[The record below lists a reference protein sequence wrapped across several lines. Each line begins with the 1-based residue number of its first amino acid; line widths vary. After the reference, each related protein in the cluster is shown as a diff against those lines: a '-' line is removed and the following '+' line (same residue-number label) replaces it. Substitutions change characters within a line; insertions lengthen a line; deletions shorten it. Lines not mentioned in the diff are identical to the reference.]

1 MKMEEKEGQGFDR
14 MLNLPHTWG
23 RLCLPDKFYLCYLSS
38 RIASYQS
45 GEMGFYKP
53 LFLDEEVGAQLD
65 KENRPRR
72 YLDQSFQI

>member
-1 MKMEEKEGQGFDR
+1 MEEKEGQGFDR
-14 MLNLPHTWG
+14 MLIYGGDCVCQTNLFM
-23 RLCLPDKFYLCYLSS
+23 LPS
-38 RIASYQS
+38 RMASYQS

-53 LFLDEEVGAQLD
+53 LFLDEEDGDPLD

>member
-1 MKMEEKEGQGFDR
+1 MSARQV
-14 MLNLPHTWG
+14 
-23 RLCLPDKFYLCYLSS
+23 YLCYLSS

-53 LFLDEEVGAQLD
+53 LFLDEKVGAQLD

-72 YLDQSFQI
+72 YLDQSYVR

>member
-14 MLNLPHTWG
+14 LPVKFMLP
-23 RLCLPDKFYLCYLSS
+23 S
-38 RIASYQS
+38 RISSYQS
-45 GEMGFYKP
+45 GEMEFHKP

-72 YLDQSFQI
+72 YLDQSSVR